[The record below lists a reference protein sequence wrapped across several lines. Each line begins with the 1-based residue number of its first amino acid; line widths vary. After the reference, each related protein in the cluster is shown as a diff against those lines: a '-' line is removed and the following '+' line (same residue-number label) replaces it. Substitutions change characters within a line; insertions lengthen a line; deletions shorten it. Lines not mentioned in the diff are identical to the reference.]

1 MFKLTR
7 TLTPEAGRVFFAMP
21 YGSKRLTEDGEPFDF
36 DNLYQ
41 KVFVRAVQQCGMTE
55 ERADHIFGTTIGA
68 LDAVW
73 EGIQRAEVVV
83 VDFTTRSADVALE
96 FGWAM
101 ALGKR
106 MVVLT
111 QNREDIPT
119 DIKGRIRPLV
129 YSMDGAG
136 GVDLMEDLKQL
147 LQTTRE
153 QVVTENRLVPIL
165 SDPITEVR
173 QATVIT
179 VSTDHAVV
187 DTEERGPRRF
197 CVLSDRDV
205 TYTKRVRD
213 LTKVVKAG
221 QRLSGAIVTDIN
233 GESRYSLLI
242 DKSNPWP
249 GIAADF
255 PEGKT
260 FHSHVVNF
268 HTGVGAFIQVA
279 GGINGLIRGVKDRSA
294 ELPAGAEVEVEVLK
308 VDTENRQVDL
318 RLCRVPPTTVP
329 LPSVKPIPGGDYP
342 AVGHRVNGQVVTV
355 KPEGQGGYLLLRLE
369 GKADW
374 PLAMLHCT
382 RMSEDLR
389 HDLSNGHVERGEV
402 ISVEILEADPLHHR
416 IKVEDIPEQDAPATA
431 QLAA

>member
-21 YGSKRLTEDGEPFDF
+21 YRSKRLTEDGEPFDF

-55 ERADHIFGTTIGA
+55 ERADHIFGTTIGT

-153 QVVTENRLVPIL
+153 QVVTENGLVPIL
-165 SDPITEVR
+165 IDPITEVR
-173 QATVIT
+173 PATVIT
-179 VSTDHAVV
+179 VTADHAVV

-197 CVLSDRDV
+197 CMLGDRDV
-205 TYTKRVRD
+205 MYTKRVND
-213 LTKVVKAG
+213 MTKVVKVG
-221 QRLSGAIVTDIN
+221 QRLNGAIVTDIN

-242 DKSNPWP
+242 DKPNPWP

-268 HTGVGAFIQVA
+268 DSGVGAFVQVA
-279 GGINGLIRGVKDRSA
+279 GRVNGLIRATKARGA
-294 ELPAGAEVEVEVLK
+294 ELAPGAEVEVEVLK
-308 VDTENRQVDL
+308 VDTENRQVTL
-318 RLCRVPPTTVP
+318 RLCRVMPTPLP
-329 LPSVKPIPGGDYP
+329 LPSQQPNATGPYP
-342 AVGHRVNGQVVTV
+342 AVGHRVDGEVVTV

-369 GKADW
+369 GKAHW

-389 HDLSNGHVERGEV
+389 HDLNNGHVERGEV
-402 ISVEILEADPLHHR
+402 IPVKILEVDPLHHR
-416 IKVEDIPEQDAPATA
+416 IRVEDVPEQDVA
-431 QLAA
+431 QIAA

>member
-7 TLTPEAGRVFFAMP
+7 TPEAGRVFFAMP
-21 YGSKRLTEDGEPFDF
+21 YRSKRLTEDGEPFDF

-55 ERADHIFGTTIGA
+55 ERADHIFGTTIGT

-111 QNREDIPT
+111 QNREDIPA

-153 QVVTENRLVPIL
+153 QVVTENGLVPIL
-165 SDPITEVR
+165 IDPITEVR
-173 QATVIT
+173 PATVIKVT
-179 VSTDHAVV
+179 ADHAVV
-187 DTEERGPRRF
+187 DTEEHGQRF
-197 CVLSDRDV
+197 YMLGDRDV
-205 TYTKRVRD
+205 TYTRQVHD
-213 LTKVVKAG
+213 MTKVVKFG
-221 QRLSGAIVTDIN
+221 QRLNGAIVTDIN

-242 DKSNPWP
+242 DKPNPWP

-268 HTGVGAFIQVA
+268 HGGVGAFVQVA
-279 GGINGLIRGVKDRSA
+279 GGVNGLIRGTKARSA
-294 ELPAGAEVEVEVLK
+294 ELAAGAEVEAEVLK
-308 VDTENRQVDL
+308 VDTENRQVAL
-318 RLCRVPPTTVP
+318 RLCRVLPTAVPP
-329 LPSVKPIPGGDYP
+329 PSPRPNPTGDYP
-342 AVGHRVNGQVVTV
+342 AAGHRVDGEVVTV
-355 KPEGQGGYLLLRLE
+355 KPEGQGGYLLLRLAE
-369 GKADW
+369 GKAHW

-389 HDLSNGHVERGEV
+389 HDLNNGHVERGDL
-402 ISVEILEADPLHHR
+402 ILVEILEADPLHHR
-416 IKVEDIPEQDAPATA
+416 IKVEDIPEQDDAP